1 MRHRKGGKI
10 RRQADDMRQIEW
22 AEKFGAKRMTCVNRM
37 GQWRLSAWRRN
48 EAWALDGAMKLER
61 TTSQLKWSLSVTAHE
76 AERTTVRCEDGRAGG
91 RRNGVRD
98 LDGGAQ

>member
-1 MRHRKGGKI
+1 
-10 RRQADDMRQIEW
+10 
-22 AEKFGAKRMTCVNRM
+22 
-37 GQWRLSAWRRN
+37 
-48 EAWALDGAMKLER
+48 MKLER